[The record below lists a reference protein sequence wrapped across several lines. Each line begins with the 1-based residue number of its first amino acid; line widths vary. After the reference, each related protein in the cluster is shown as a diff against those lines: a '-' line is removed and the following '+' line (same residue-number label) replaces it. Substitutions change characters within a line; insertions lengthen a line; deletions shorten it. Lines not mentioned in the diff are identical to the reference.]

1 MKIKT
6 KESLQT
12 IKTFERTGGVV
23 KNGRRRFSELN
34 KEADGTNSGAYESE
48 SDYAGEKLL
57 EKEKCLGRSAAYGA
71 SRTGKWGVK
80 ETKKLIA
87 SGVAQKTAKN
97 TKKTAMSTKTAAK
110 TTAKG
115 MKAVIK
121 TAVSAVKAA
130 AVGIKSL
137 AAAVIAGGWVA
148 VLIVVVSCL
157 AAAIAGSV
165 YAIFVP
171 AGNEGITIYDVMSE
185 LEREYKDRQTELTE
199 SCEYDIVNYEGEPAD
214 WKEVIAV
221 YAVKLNLDGENPQE
235 IATFDER
242 KADELKNVYRS
253 MNTVRTETEIQTSY
267 VTKIEF
273 DENGKPVQVE
283 EEVNLVVLT
292 VLTES
297 MSAEEFADM
306 FGFRTEQ
313 KEMLSELLSEK
324 NAELWEALL

>member
-130 AVGIKSL
+130 AVGIK
-137 AAAVIAGGWVA
+137 VI
-148 VLIVVVSCL
+148 CL

-171 AGNEGITIYDVMSE
+171 AGNEGITIYDVTSE
-185 LEREYKDRQTELTE
+185 LEREYKDRLAELTE

-221 YAVKLNLDGENPQE
+221 YAVKLNLDSENPQE
-235 IATFDER
+235 IATFDEK

-267 VTKIEF
+267 VTKIEY

-297 MSAEEFADM
+297 MSAQEFADM